1 MNELQELKQLILSL
15 DEMVG
20 NWFNGVKPEYVLDD
34 DDEYSIYEV
43 ADFCRNRA
51 LEIIKKLEEENKK

>member
-1 MNELQELKQLILSL
+1 MNELQELKQMILGL

-34 DDEYSIYEV
+34 DEISIYEV
-43 ADFCRNRA
+43 ADYCRNRA
-51 LEIIKKLEEENKK
+51 LEIIKKLEEEG

>member
-1 MNELQELKQLILSL
+1 MNELQELRQMILGL

-34 DDEYSIYEV
+34 DEYSIYDV
-43 ADFCRNRA
+43 ADYCRNRA
-51 LEIIKKLEEENKK
+51 LEIIKKLEEERY